1 MSEPWDHVEA
11 PLLAQADRLDA
22 FREYTQCFFMDALA
36 TICREKGWEE
46 PQYQR
51 RPSIGLRLESLDL
64 TLAVRPAWH
73 KCGKRPGTL
82 RTELSPSGGSRS

>member
-36 TICREKGWEE
+36 TIWREKGWEE

-51 RPSIGLRLESLDL
+51 RPSIGLRLESGPQE
-64 TLAVRPAWH
+64 VGRR
-73 KCGKRPGTL
+73 GKNDIQ
-82 RTELSPSGGSRS
+82 EISADQY